1 MDVVKITEPSVAV
14 HARLLSWKNVILCGF
29 TFALIVIGYIAL
41 RRRKPIAIE
50 KVSLL
55 PTRITPISVITA
67 LRRIDWERGA
77 VLTPTQRTSL
87 IAEITTLEQTYF
99 GRSESIDVLQNSEA
113 TDQLCSA
120 LDRWARVGG

>member
-1 MDVVKITEPSVAV
+1 
-14 HARLLSWKNVILCGF
+14 VILCGF
-29 TFALIVIGYIAL
+29 TFALIVIGYIVL

-77 VLTPTQRTSL
+77 VLTPTQRNSL

-99 GRSESIDVLQNSEA
+99 GRSESIDVLQNGEA
-113 TDQLCSA
+113 TDQLRSA
-120 LDRWARVGG
+120 LDRWARVGAAKT